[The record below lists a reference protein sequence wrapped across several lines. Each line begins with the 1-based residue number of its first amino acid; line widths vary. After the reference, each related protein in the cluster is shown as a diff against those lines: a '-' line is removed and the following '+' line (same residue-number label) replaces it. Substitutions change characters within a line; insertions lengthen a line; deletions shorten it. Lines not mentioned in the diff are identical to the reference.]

1 MQDKKKKIVF
11 SGVQPTGAL
20 HLGNYLGAIK
30 NFVDLQEDNDCLYCI
45 VDLHALTVW
54 QNPNDLKSNILDVA
68 SIYLAS
74 GIDPKKSTIFVQ
86 STVPHHSELSW
97 ILNCVTRIG
106 WLNRMTQFKEKAG
119 KNRENVSSGLYTY
132 PNLMAADILLYFS
145 DLVPVGDDQKQHLEL
160 TRDIAQKFNND
171 YSDFGGKDFFPIPNP
186 IIMDESSRVMSL
198 RDGTKKMSKSDPSVM
213 SRIEFKDSN
222 DLIVKKISKAKTDP
236 LPIPNNVNELET
248 RPEVHNLISIFS
260 SLSGSKITTVLN
272 DYSGKQFS
280 EFKKDLSDLLIE
292 NIEPIRD
299 ELTRL
304 DNDHSFLLDILEKG
318 TNEAMKRSSL
328 NIKKIRDIVGLGY

>member
-1 MQDKKKKIVF
+1 MQDKKKKVVF
-11 SGVQPTGAL
+11 SGGQPTGAL

-30 NFVDLQEDNDCLYCI
+30 NFVHLQENHACLYCI
-45 VDLHALTVW
+45 VDLHAITVW
-54 QNPNDLKSNILDVA
+54 QNPDDLKSNIMDVA
-68 SIYLAS
+68 SIYLAA
-74 GIDPKKSTIFVQ
+74 GIDPEKSSIFVQ
-86 STVPHHSELSW
+86 STVPHHAELAW
-97 ILNCVTRIG
+97 ILNCITRIG

-171 YSDFGGKDFFPIPNP
+171 YSDFGGSDFFPIPDP
-186 IIMDESSRVMSL
+186 LILDDSSRVMSL

-213 SRIEFKDSN
+213 SRIEFKDDN
-222 DLIVKKISKAKTDP
+222 DLIIKKISKAKTDP
-236 LPIPNNVNELET
+236 LPLPSSINDLEK
-248 RPEVHNLISIFS
+248 RPEANNLLSIFS
-260 SLSGSKITTVLN
+260 SLSGSKLIDVLN

-280 EFKKDLSDLLIE
+280 QFKKDLSDLLIA
-292 NIEPIRD
+292 NIEPIRE

-304 DNDHSFLLDILEKG
+304 DNDQVFLKEILEKG
-318 TNEAMKRSSL
+318 TNEAMKRS
-328 NIKKIRDIVGLGY
+328 NINMKKIRDIVGLG

>member
-1 MQDKKKKIVF
+1 
-11 SGVQPTGAL
+11 
-20 HLGNYLGAIK
+20 
-30 NFVDLQEDNDCLYCI
+30 
-45 VDLHALTVW
+45 
-54 QNPNDLKSNILDVA
+54 
-68 SIYLAS
+68 
-74 GIDPKKSTIFVQ
+74 
-86 STVPHHSELSW
+86 
-97 ILNCVTRIG
+97 
-106 WLNRMTQFKEKAG
+106 MTQFKEKAG

-198 RDGTKKMSKSDPSVM
+198 RDGTKKMSKSDPSAM

-236 LPIPNNVNELET
+236 LPIPNNVDDLET

-260 SLSGSKITTVLN
+260 SLAGLKITTVLN

-299 ELTRL
+299 ELIRL

-328 NIKKIRDIVGLGY
+328 NMKKIRDIVGLGY